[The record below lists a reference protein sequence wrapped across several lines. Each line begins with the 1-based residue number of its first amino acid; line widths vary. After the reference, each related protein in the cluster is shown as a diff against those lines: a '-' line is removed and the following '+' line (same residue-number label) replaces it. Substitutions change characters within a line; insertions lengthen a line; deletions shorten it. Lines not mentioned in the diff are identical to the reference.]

1 MAEHMKN
8 YLGAMLYTDPVGEDR
23 KVLPSPDE
31 LKHTIMVKAKK
42 LPPGMPTLAKN
53 HRWIVGR
60 L

>member
-1 MAEHMKN
+1 MKN

-31 LKHTIMVKAKK
+31 LKHKIMVKAKK